1 MKWPPITN
9 FKRGRDRCAWAF
21 LTISAAVVGSG
32 IAFYITEADD
42 VEISILMLKDAVYI
56 DMLLAFFSVKGSVD
70 VTKHSLESLGSYEIF
85 TNVLTDAEAD
95 AKYSLPKVTG
105 TVASRI
111 RQWRKDLSVMRVFDD
126 TRE

>member
-1 MKWPPITN
+1 
-9 FKRGRDRCAWAF
+9 
-21 LTISAAVVGSG
+21 
-32 IAFYITEADD
+32 
-42 VEISILMLKDAVYI
+42 
-56 DMLLAFFSVKGSVD
+56 VKGSVD